1 MQILKWRWV
10 SILADPEA
18 VFFWWSML
26 GQKQSAFA
34 ARGVPAALP
43 SRSCAAEADSLAC
56 PAEAHGLGSETVRL
70 RGYAASAG
78 QPSPA
83 SVSEGWRPERDSR
96 LVTSEISKG
105 SGGLTVARHRGCA
118 DANAATQRTRRSPA
132 ATRVK
137 SPARMISV
145 DRTSGNEMSQSVAA
159 ACRLPRNP
167 KNSALLFPRPMK
179 TVCSIHFQ

>member
-1 MQILKWRWV
+1 VVFGGFSPDAVRERMEFSDAKALVTIDGARRKGKTAPIKQALDER
-10 SILADPEA
+10 LADL
-18 VFFWWSML
+18 S
-26 GQKQSAFA
+26 SI
-34 ARGVPAALP
+34 
-43 SRSCAAEADSLAC
+43 
-56 PAEAHGLGSETVRL
+56 ETVF
-70 RGYAASAG
+70 AG
-78 QPSPA
+78 HATRSSMTGTDVEC
-83 SVSEGWRPERDSR
+83 SVGSCPVSWRPQGEPRF
-96 LVTSEISKG
+96 VTREISKG
-105 SGGLTVARHRGCA
+105 AGGLTVARHRGCA

-137 SPARMISV
+137 STARMISV